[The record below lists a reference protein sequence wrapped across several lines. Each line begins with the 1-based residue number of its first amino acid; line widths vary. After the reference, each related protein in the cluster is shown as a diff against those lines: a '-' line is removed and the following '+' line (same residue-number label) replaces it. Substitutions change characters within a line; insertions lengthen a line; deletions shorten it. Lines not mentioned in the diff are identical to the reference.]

1 MSNCL
6 KRDKKLLVL
15 HHLVEGNSIRSTERL
30 TGVHRDTIM
39 RLLVRVG
46 NQCREFLDDRMQGL
60 TLDHV
65 EVDEIWTFCR
75 KKEGRLTSEERE
87 DPTIGDIYLFVPFDK
102 DTKLVPTFAIGK
114 RTAKMA
120 RALMRDLAG
129 RLVFPKPH
137 DSDPHAF
144 RPATAFQYVTQVS
157 TDGYPPYPEAVDLAF
172 GPYVKYGQ
180 CIKDYRSSEQ
190 PGRYGPP
197 EIVGTDPK
205 PIFGIRE
212 DEKPTIC
219 TSHVERHNL
228 TIRLFVKRFARL
240 TTAFSKKL
248 ENLAA
253 ACALHFAYYNFC
265 WRPRKPGKSG
275 QRRVTPA
282 MAAGL
287 TDRLWS
293 FEDLLREVGA
303 I

>member
-1 MSNCL
+1 MANHL
-6 KRDKKLLVL
+6 NHHKKLSVL
-15 HHLVEGNSIRSTERL
+15 HHLVEGNSIRGTERL

-39 RLLVRVG
+39 RLLFRVG
-46 NQCREFLDDRMQGL
+46 NQCREFLDDRMRGL
-60 TLDHV
+60 TLDHL
-65 EVDEIWTFCR
+65 EIDEIWTFCR
-75 KKEGRLTSEERE
+75 KKEGQLSPEEKG
-87 DPTIGDIYLFVPFDK
+87 DPGVGDIYLFVPFDK
-102 DTKLVPTFAIGK
+102 DTKLVPTFAVGK
-114 RTAKMA
+114 RTAELT
-120 RALMRDLAG
+120 RTLMRDLAS

-137 DSDPHAF
+137 DTDPHTF
-144 RPATAFQYVTQVS
+144 RHVRDFQYVTQIS

-180 CIKDYRSSEQ
+180 CIKDYRASEQ

-197 EIVGTDPK
+197 EIVATDRR
-205 PIFGIRE
+205 PIFGPVE
-212 DEKPTIC
+212 PGEIC
-219 TSHVERHNL
+219 TSHVERNNL

-240 TTAFSKKL
+240 TAAFSKKL

-287 TDRLWS
+287 TDRLWV
-293 FEDLLREVGA
+293 FEDVLREAGT
-303 I
+303 